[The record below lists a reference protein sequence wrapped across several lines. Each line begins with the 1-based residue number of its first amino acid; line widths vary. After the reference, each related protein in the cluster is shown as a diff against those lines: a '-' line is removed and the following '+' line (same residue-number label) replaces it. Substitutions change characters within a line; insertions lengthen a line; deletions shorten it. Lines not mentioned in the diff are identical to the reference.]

1 MTLQTKIMLG
11 IFLFIILFRKVL
23 EIVMLWKKHIKLMI
37 LSLKYQATPF
47 PTIETIIWLTDNC
60 NEMYPICCWYNNE
73 KNTFGASLS
82 ATAVVVNRTFRKIKA
97 LKRDGEKKIKKHE
110 ETIKKIKQYIWK
122 GLAIF
127 PPNKSL
133 PNSSFM

>member
-1 MTLQTKIMLG
+1 M
-11 IFLFIILFRKVL
+11 RKTPL
-23 EIVMLWKKHIKLMI
+23 ELAL
-37 LSLKYQATPF
+37 
-47 PTIETIIWLTDNC
+47 C
-60 NEMYPICCWYNNE
+60 NSCCCLY
-73 KNTFGASLS
+73 
-82 ATAVVVNRTFRKIKA
+82 VNRTFRKLKA

-110 ETIKKIKQYIWK
+110 ETIKKIKKYIWK